1 MTTPE
6 ADEPAK
12 TAPSE
17 APGQQPPPPAVSSP
31 PPEVPSAESQPSPF
45 RDGAAPEPEIS
56 EVPESTPLPQAAHM
70 QATAPIPLVAAR
82 QLSVAEREVT
92 YVPLAVTVGD
102 GFKFGCGF
110 FLAMVLALLVGFVV
124 LAALFVITGLS
135 GLNLPIGR

>member
-1 MTTPE
+1 LTTPE
-6 ADEPAK
+6 ADEPAR

-31 PPEVPSAESQPSPF
+31 PPESPSAESHP
-45 RDGAAPEPEIS
+45 
-56 EVPESTPLPQAAHM
+56 TPLQDGEASAPAG
-70 QATAPIPLVAAR
+70 ATRIPDARPPDATTPIPVVAPR
-82 QLSVAEREVT
+82 PIGSVEREVT

-110 FLAMVLALLVGFVV
+110 FLAGVLALLVGFV
-124 LAALFVITGLS
+124 LLSALFVITGLS